1 MTMEQLEPKY
11 EVSFRTSEG
20 TYVVRVVDCC
30 TSSRNKEGLR
40 TLYYTDTDME
50 RIRIPGVI
58 ECSRMKLPGYRKHA
72 EFNRGKTLTLLSMR
86 PGDRLRL
93 PLVSSAD
100 YSGWASIC
108 TRIADDLRDIKTGRR
123 TRQWKTDSVTYPG
136 EILIICVL

>member
-1 MTMEQLEPKY
+1 MKQLDPQY
-11 EVSFRTSEG
+11 EITFQTPEG
-20 TYVVRVVDCC
+20 TYIVRVVDYY
-30 TSSRNKEGLR
+30 TSSRNRTGLM

-58 ECSRMKLPGYRKHA
+58 ACSRMKLPEYRKHA
-72 EFNRGKTLTLLSMR
+72 EFNRGKTHTLLSMR

-93 PLVSSAD
+93 PLVSATDRS
-100 YSGWASIC
+100 SWASIC